1 MQHRFNKLA
10 TSSLAEFDYVIIGAG
25 SAGSAT
31 TYRLG
36 EDRDISVAL
45 IKYGGSD
52 AGPFIQMP
60 AALSYPM
67 NMRLY
72 DWGYRAVAEPALNGR
87 SLVCPRG
94 KVIGGSS
101 SINGM
106 IYVRGHAGDYDHW
119 QAQGASGWS
128 YADILPYF
136 KKMETALDGEAGWRG
151 KDGPLHITRSQQSNP
166 LHHAFMCAAR
176 QAGPLRPIMM
186 ASARKGLARQI

>member
-1 MQHRFNKLA
+1 MQHRFSKLA
-10 TSSLAEFDYVIIGAG
+10 TSSPAEFDYVIIGAG
-25 SAGSAT
+25 SAGSAIA
-31 TYRLG
+31 YRLG

-45 IKYGGSD
+45 IEYGSSD

-106 IYVRGHAGDYDHW
+106 IYVRGQTGR
-119 QAQGASGWS
+119 
-128 YADILPYF
+128 ICPYPR
-136 KKMETALDGEAGWRG
+136 L
-151 KDGPLHITRSQQSNP
+151 
-166 LHHAFMCAAR
+166 
-176 QAGPLRPIMM
+176 
-186 ASARKGLARQI
+186 

>member
-10 TSSLAEFDYVIIGAG
+10 PSSPAEFDYVIIGEG
-25 SAGSAT
+25 SAIA
-31 TYRLG
+31 YRLG
-36 EDRDISVAL
+36 EGRGISIAL
-45 IKYGGSD
+45 IEYGGSD

-106 IYVRGHAGDYDHW
+106 IYVRGQTGR
-119 QAQGASGWS
+119 
-128 YADILPYF
+128 ICPYPR
-136 KKMETALDGEAGWRG
+136 L
-151 KDGPLHITRSQQSNP
+151 
-166 LHHAFMCAAR
+166 
-176 QAGPLRPIMM
+176 
-186 ASARKGLARQI
+186 